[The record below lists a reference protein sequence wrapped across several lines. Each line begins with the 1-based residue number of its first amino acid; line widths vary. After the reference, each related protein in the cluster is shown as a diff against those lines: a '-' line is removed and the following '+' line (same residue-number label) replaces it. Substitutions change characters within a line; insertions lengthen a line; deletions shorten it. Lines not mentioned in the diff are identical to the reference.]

1 MQNKSTTTYFSEEPQ
16 AVARMLQTDLKRGL
30 SAREAQQRLARYG
43 PNQLKQY
50 RTKSRWRIVVEQF
63 TGPIVWLLLAAGGL
77 AFAFGEIP
85 EGIAIVVVIVIN
97 GLIGYLMEWQAVRS
111 MRALF
116 KMGRARAEVIRDGR
130 RQNIDSAHLV
140 PGDILYLDAGD
151 LVTADARVVEQNRL
165 SLKEAAL
172 TGESTP
178 VHKQTAALPSD
189 TLLADQLNMVFQ
201 GTIVSRG
208 NARAIVVSTGEQT
221 QLGRISQMA
230 RTAEKEATPLD
241 KRLNELSKNLIWLT
255 LLITAIIFV
264 TGGVR
269 TQFANWLLLVETAI
283 ALAVAALPEGL
294 PIIATITLARGMTAL
309 ARENAIVK
317 SLEAVQTLGETNII
331 FSDKTGT
338 LTENA
343 MSLEHVVLPEET
355 GHELGFIS
363 YPLEEAAA
371 KDERLTTLL
380 HIGTLC
386 NDASF
391 SPEDPGEALGDPVD
405 VALMRAAYQVRDA
418 WDTPERV
425 GEIPFDADL
434 KLMVT
439 LHKTGQDYLVAVKG
453 ALEALLPHCT
463 RTLIQGGEEVAFS
476 SPEAWYEESE
486 RLAQQG
492 YRLLGFAYRRTST
505 QPAEDH
511 LLQELVWAG
520 MTGFID
526 PAREEVVPAIANC
539 RKAGIRVVMV
549 TGDHPETAAH
559 IAEQVGLVDGAAS
572 AKKVHGKD
580 IPQNTD
586 GLDAARRKELLEA
599 AVFARTSPA
608 QKLDII
614 QLYQDAGYIVG
625 MTGDGVNDAPA
636 LKKADVG
643 IAMGQ
648 RGTEAAK
655 EAADIILKDDAF
667 SSIVLAIRQ
676 GRIIFDNIRQFVV
689 YLLSCNLSEVLVVG
703 TASFLGM
710 PLPLLPLQILFLNM
724 VTDVFPALAL
734 GMNAGAPNVMQRPP
748 RQPEEPILSRSR
760 WIALIS
766 YGLAMTIAV
775 LAVEVV
781 SLHYLNL
788 SHQEVNNM
796 TFYTIIL
803 VQLWNVFNLP
813 NAHVSFW
820 KNEVTGNSYV
830 WLALL
835 ISVGIVG
842 VVWLIPPV
850 REVMNMVALTDPMQW
865 AVIVGFSIVPV
876 LFVQFLKRG
885 LRILH

>member
-1 MQNKSTTTYFSEEPQ
+1 
-16 AVARMLQTDLKRGL
+16 MLQTDLNQGL
-30 SAREAQQRLARYG
+30 SDRDVRQRLTEYG
-43 PNQLKQY
+43 FNQLKQY
-50 RTKSRWRIVVEQF
+50 RTKSRWRILVEQF
-63 TGPIVWLLLAAGGL
+63 TGPIVWLLVAAGGL

-85 EGIAIVVVIVIN
+85 EGLAIVVVIIIN
-97 GLIGYLMEWQAVRS
+97 GLIGYIMEWQAVRS
-111 MRALF
+111 MRTLF
-116 KMGRARAEVIRDGR
+116 QMGRARAEVIRDGR
-130 RQNIDSAHLV
+130 RQKIDSAHLV

-151 LVTADARVVEQNRL
+151 LVTADARVVEQHHL
-165 SLKEAAL
+165 TLKEAAL

-178 VHKQTAALPSD
+178 IHKQTTPLPAG

-208 NARAIVVSTGEQT
+208 NGRAIVVSTGEQT
-221 QLGRISQMA
+221 QLGRISHMA

-255 LLITAIIFV
+255 LLITAVIFV

-309 ARENAIVK
+309 AKENAIVK
-317 SLEAVQTLGETNII
+317 SLEAVQTLGETNVI

-343 MSLEHVVLPEET
+343 MSLEMVVLPGET
-355 GHELGFIS
+355 GREGVFTALS
-363 YPLEEAAA
+363 LDAARPD
-371 KDERLTTLL
+371 DERLAKLL

-391 SPEDPGEALGDPVD
+391 SPDNPDDTLGDPVD
-405 VALMRAAYQVRDA
+405 VAILRAAHQLRDS
-418 WDTPERV
+418 WSDRQRV

-434 KLMVT
+434 KFMATVHRT
-439 LHKTGQDYLVAVKG
+439 EQDYLVAVKG

-463 RTLIQGGEEVAFS
+463 HTLNPTGEEVLMTA
-476 SPEAWYEESE
+476 PEAWHREAD

-492 YRLLGFAYRRTST
+492 YRLLGFAYRRTAT
-505 QPAEDH
+505 QPAEDSLMH
-511 LLQELVWAG
+511 DLVWAG
-520 MTGFID
+520 MAGFID
-526 PAREEVVPAIANC
+526 PAREEVVPAIAAC
-539 RKAGIRVVMV
+539 LDAGIRVVMV

-559 IAEQVGLVDGAAS
+559 IAEQTGLIEQAAS

-580 IPQNTD
+580 IPEDSRSIDTNQQ
-586 GLDAARRKELLEA
+586 KELLEA

-608 QKLDII
+608 QKLDLIR
-614 QLYQDAGYIVG
+614 LYQDAGYIVG

-667 SSIVLAIRQ
+667 SSIALAIRQ

-703 TASFLGM
+703 TASFLGL

-748 RQPEEPILSRSR
+748 RKPNEPILSRSR
-760 WIALIS
+760 WIALIA
-766 YGLAMTIAV
+766 YGLAMTVAV
-775 LAVEVV
+775 LGVELI
-781 SLHYLNL
+781 SLHYFQLN
-788 SHQEVNNM
+788 HQEVNNM

-820 KNEVTGNSYV
+820 KNEVTGNTYV

-835 ISVGIVG
+835 VSLGVVG
-842 VVWLIPPV
+842 VAWLIPPV
-850 REVMNMVALTDPMQW
+850 REVMNMVALTDPVQW
-865 AVIVGFSIVPV
+865 AVIVGFSVLPV
-876 LFVQFLKRG
+876 VVVQFLKRG
-885 LRILH
+885 LRVLH